1 MNDWLKFGNGAINLH
16 NVVRI
21 SKGKDKE
28 GKYFVTFYCID
39 KETINFSFDS
49 ETELNLLYD
58 EVFMKTE
65 NGVGFVTYNSI

>member
-1 MNDWLKFGNGAINLH
+1 MNDWLKFGNGAINLN

-28 GKYFVTFYCID
+28 GKYFATFYYID

-58 EVFMKTE
+58 EVFVKTE
-65 NGVGFVTYNSI
+65 NGVGFVTYSSV